1 MTLAPM
7 TQTPAAVDRIL
18 AVAEPLFLAAS
29 YADVTMDQ
37 IARKAG
43 LTKGG
48 LYHHFVSKE
57 GLYLEMMQADLVEKQ
72 ALFSAA
78 AQSSGDCR
86 SRLRCLT
93 QAFFQLPDHK
103 RQLISLIRRN
113 SNVLGE
119 AARMQLISAYQ
130 QALPDQILLIIKDA
144 IGTGE
149 IQTGDARLLAWS
161 FVALVE
167 TAISAHGD
175 RVLEDPSEKLDFVL
189 DLFFRG
195 AQGPQDS
202 DLRQALA
209 NSTGTDSTPVL
220 ATATP
225 ASYCGTG
232 VFPEWQGQSLDDML
246 LACRDLVED
255 GDFPTVQR
263 WRDGGGRVLGHF
275 QVYFPEEIAHAAGLL
290 PFKLRGAPVEPDH
303 ADSRFGSY
311 LCSILKTS
319 LELVLSGRV
328 ELDMFVTHPI
338 CDAARN
344 LAAVWERNS
353 EHPCQILY
361 LPQNANSADTA
372 RYLRNEYARLMEVIE
387 QVAGTTITEDD
398 LRRSIEL
405 FNRNRALIRQ
415 LYDIKRETPWLLNAE
430 DAYCLVSV
438 GGMVP
443 REEHNA
449 LLETVLPMIRERADS
464 NQEDRVRVVFEGGFC
479 EQPPLDLIRMVGRS
493 CYVVDDDFLIG
504 LRWILEDVPSTGD
517 PLQQLAEAYL
527 EKSSYS
533 PVQHDLRKPK
543 EKMLKERISSSKAD
557 AAIITAAKMCEPG
570 LEEQVCYTRSLDEDD
585 IGYFVSEFEENMT
598 SFDHLGLQIETF
610 MENLMYQ

>member
-1 MTLAPM
+1 MTLAHK
-7 TQTPAAVDRIL
+7 TQKTAAVERIL

-43 LTKGG
+43 FTKGG
-48 LYHHFVSKE
+48 LYHHFPSKE
-57 GLYLEMMQADLVEKQ
+57 ALYLAMMQTDLAEKQ
-72 ALFSAA
+72 TLFTAM
-78 AQSSGDCR
+78 AQSGGDCR

-93 QAFFQLPDHK
+93 QAFFELPDPK
-103 RQLISLIRRN
+103 RQLISLVRRN
-113 SNVLGE
+113 SNALGD
-119 AARMQLISAYQ
+119 AARARLISAYQ
-130 QALPDQILLIIKDA
+130 QALPNQILSIIKSG
-144 IGTGE
+144 IRTGE
-149 IQTGDARLLAWS
+149 IQTVDARLLAWS

-175 RVLEDPSEKLDFVL
+175 RVLEESGKKLDFVL

-195 AQGPQDS
+195 ACGPKDS
-202 DLRQALA
+202 GLGQAATTSTAA
-209 NSTGTDSTPVL
+209 NSGSAV
-220 ATATP
+220 TAPT
-225 ASYCGTG
+225 AYTGTG
-232 VFPEWQGQSLDDML
+232 VFPEWQGQDLAGLL

-319 LELVLSGRV
+319 LELVLSDRV

-361 LPQNANSADTA
+361 LPQNANSADSA
-372 RYLRNEYARLMEVIE
+372 RYLRNEYARLLEVVQ
-387 QVAGTTITEDD
+387 QVAGTTITDDD
-398 LRRSIEL
+398 LRGSIEL
-405 FNRNRALIRQ
+405 FNRNRALIRE
-415 LYDIKRETPWLLNAE
+415 LYQIKRETPWLLNAE

-449 LLETVLPMIRERADS
+449 LLETVLPMIREQADS

-517 PLQQLAEAYL
+517 PLHQLAQAYL

-543 EKMLKERISSSKAD
+543 EKMLKERISVARAD

-570 LEEQVCYTRSLDEDD
+570 LEEQVCYTRSLDEDG